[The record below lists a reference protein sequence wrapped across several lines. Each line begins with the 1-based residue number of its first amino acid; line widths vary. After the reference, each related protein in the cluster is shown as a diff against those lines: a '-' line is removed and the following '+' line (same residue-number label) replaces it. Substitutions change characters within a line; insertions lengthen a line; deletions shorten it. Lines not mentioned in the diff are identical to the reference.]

1 MTLIEK
7 FNATIISLGDVK
19 QFIER
24 AETLGYKDR
33 TPIGPAGIG
42 IDLWIES
49 PQGAEAFRCSE
60 NGCGK
65 EFGLQD
71 MARSYYTA
79 QWMLPAHANN
89 QRGLPCKGSGAAGV
103 AVR

>member
-7 FNATIISLGDVK
+7 FKGTVLSLGDVK

-33 TPIGPAGIG
+33 TPIGATGVG

-49 PQGAEAFRCSE
+49 PQGAETFRCNE
-60 NGCGK
+60 NGCGQ
-65 EFGLQD
+65 EFTFED
-71 MARSYYTA
+71 MARSYATA